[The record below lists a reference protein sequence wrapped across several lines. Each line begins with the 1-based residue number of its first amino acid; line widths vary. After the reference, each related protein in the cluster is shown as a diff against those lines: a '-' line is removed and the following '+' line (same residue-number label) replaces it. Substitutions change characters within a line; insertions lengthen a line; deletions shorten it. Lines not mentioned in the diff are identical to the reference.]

1 MVKNNPIGLVIV
13 VGIVGLVAGYAI
25 TNFHADDLIEEKVER
40 LSLVLYSIMLIL
52 ITGGVAFGMATIL

>member
-1 MVKNNPIGLVIV
+1 MDKNNPIGLVIV
-13 VGIVGLVAGYAI
+13 VGLLGLVAGYAI

-52 ITGGVAFGMATIL
+52 ITGGLVYVMATVY

>member
-1 MVKNNPIGLVIV
+1 MVKNNPIGLVIIA
-13 VGIVGLVAGYAI
+13 GIVGLVAGYAI

>member
-13 VGIVGLVAGYAI
+13 VGLLGLVAGYAI

-52 ITGGVAFGMATIL
+52 ITGGLVYVMATIL